1 MGSSRCFLGRMT
13 MDSIR
18 MEDLRTPIIGL
29 AGVLLGALIAAIVQ
43 LSISSREYDA
53 KMVEIAMGVLRAP
66 PSKDNK
72 DLLGVRT
79 WALRVVERHSG
90 TPFESEAERNAV
102 KNNTVP
108 YVTYSRS
115 WSY

>member
-1 MGSSRCFLGRMT
+1 

-18 MEDLRTPIIGL
+18 MDDLRMPAIALAAAVFGGL
-29 AGVLLGALIAAIVQ
+29 ITLLGQHLT
-43 LSISSREYDA
+43 SSREYDA

-79 WALRVVERHSG
+79 WALKVIERHSG
-90 TPFESEAERNAV
+90 THFETQAEREALKNNAV
-102 KNNTVP
+102 P
-108 YVTYSRS
+108 YTGS
-115 WSY
+115 WDLLSPMDPRRRY